1 MLYLGYEAQ
10 RAALLPARLLAGV
23 TQAALDTFPESVTG
37 TRPARTMAAACE
49 LLMRA
54 ELTHTRPDYGIES
67 VQIAGTEYEVVEEV
81 THQTAFGALV
91 HFRKIGAPPGPRVL
105 IVAALAGHF
114 ATLLRDTAETL
125 LPDHDVYITDWFNA
139 RDVPLGEGSFGLDDY
154 IAHVIDYLEVL
165 GPGTHLLGV
174 CQPCPAALV
183 ATAILATRGSNCVPR
198 SLTLMAGPVDTRN
211 NPTKVNDLATSTP
224 LSWFEDNVV
233 LTVPLG
239 HKGAGRRVYPG
250 FVQLSAFAS
259 MNIKRH
265 IQQHIA
271 LFKSRSAGEDDVA
284 KVITDFYD
292 EYFAVLDLHADYYL
306 ETVDRVFMRHLL
318 PKGELTWRGEVVDCS
333 AITRTALMTVE
344 GERDDIC
351 GLGQTM
357 AAHELCSNVPPRR
370 HEHHLQLGVGHYG
383 VFSGRRWR
391 TETYPLVR
399 NFVLRND

>member
-1 MLYLGYEAQ
+1 MLYLAYEAQ
-10 RAALLPARLLAGV
+10 RAALLPARLLAGA
-23 TQAALDTFPESVTG
+23 TKAALGTLPEG
-37 TRPARTMAAACE
+37 AAGRRPVKKIAAACE
-49 LLMRA
+49 LMMRA
-54 ELTHTRPDYGIES
+54 ELTHTRPAYGIKS
-67 VQIAGTEYEVVEEV
+67 VQIGGSEYDVVEEV
-81 THQTAFGALV
+81 THQTPFGALV
-91 HFRKIGAPPGPRVL
+91 HFRKIGAPAGPRVV

-139 RDVPLGEGSFGLDDY
+139 RDVPLQEGRFGLDDY
-154 IAHVIDYLEVL
+154 IAHVIDYLELL

-174 CQPCPAALV
+174 CQPCPAALA
-183 ATAILATRGSNCVPR
+183 ATAILAKRGSDSVPR

-224 LSWFEDNVV
+224 LRWFEDNVV
-233 LTVPLG
+233 FTVPLG

-250 FVQLSAFAS
+250 FVQLTAFAS

-271 LFKSRSAGEDDVA
+271 LFRSRSAGEDDVA

-306 ETVDRVFMRHLL
+306 ETVDKVFMRHLL
-318 PKGELTWRGEVVDCS
+318 PKGELTWRGELVDPS
-333 AITRTALMTVE
+333 VITRTALMTVE

-357 AAHELCSNVPPRR
+357 AAHELCSNVPARR

-383 VFSGRRWR
+383 VFSGSRWR
-391 TETYPLVR
+391 QETYPMVR
-399 NFVLRND
+399 NFIQRNE